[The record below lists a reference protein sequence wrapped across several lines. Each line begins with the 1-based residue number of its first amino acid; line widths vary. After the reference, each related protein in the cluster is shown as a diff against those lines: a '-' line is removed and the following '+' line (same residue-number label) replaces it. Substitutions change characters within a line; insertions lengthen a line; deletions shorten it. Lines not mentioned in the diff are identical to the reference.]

1 LICDNIGLTVGLSVC
16 YISNESHLL
25 LLLSR
30 SCNVCAFMNSSGLC
44 QQLKETSEQSRYN
57 IEIFIKE
64 TKKVGDG
71 MNAYMTYKVVTKVSK

>member
-1 LICDNIGLTVGLSVC
+1 
-16 YISNESHLL
+16 
-25 LLLSR
+25 
-30 SCNVCAFMNSSGLC
+30 MNSSGLC